1 MSFVATLRAAT
12 AIDHERVDAAF
23 GAMRLDER
31 DDYRRMLTAHARA
44 VPGVE
49 AVLARADPAWGLP
62 AWTPRTPLLVS
73 DLAALNVG
81 MPDPLPFD
89 LPSQEAAT
97 WGALYVAEGSRLG
110 GQVLARGIAAG
121 LPHAYLRVTRPVPGG
136 RCWQASTRA
145 PRRLCRDGVR
155 MSWTAPRRPSRCSW
169 PHMPRGSGRLT

>member
-12 AIDHERVDAAF
+12 AVDHERVDAAF

-31 DDYRRMLTAHARA
+31 DDYRRMLTAHA
-44 VPGVE
+44 VE
-49 AVLARADPAWGLP
+49 AALIRADPAWGLP

-73 DLAALNVG
+73 DLAALDVG

-89 LPSQEAAT
+89 LPEQEAAT

-121 LPHAYLRVTRPVPGG
+121 LPHAYLSARHAPGAW
-136 RCWQASTRA
+136 RALLASLDARA
-145 PRRLCRDGVR
+145 TLAPPAWHKDVVDGAKATFSLFMAAQTKR
-155 MSWTAPRRPSRCSW
+155 
-169 PHMPRGSGRLT
+169 

>member
-23 GAMRLDER
+23 GTMRLDER

-44 VPGVE
+44 VPVVE

-73 DLAALNVG
+73 DLAALDVG

-89 LPSQEAAT
+89 MPSQEAAT

-121 LPHAYLRVTRPVPGG
+121 LPRAYLSARHAPGAWRALLASLDARAAAAVPAW
-136 RCWQASTRA
+136 REDVV
-145 PRRLCRDGVR
+145 DGAKATFALFMAAHAKR
-155 MSWTAPRRPSRCSW
+155 
-169 PHMPRGSGRLT
+169 